1 MASAAELPSY
11 TLLHLPTDQETPS
24 EQQLKADLEKGDPR
38 TKAEA
43 LKKVIFMITNGEKI
57 PGILMT
63 IIRFVLPSQDH
74 TIKKLLKKSSVSS
87 GVSSL
92 SHSLATLRSL

>member
-1 MASAAELPSY
+1 MTSAAELPSY

-38 TKAEA
+38 VKAEA

-63 IIRFVLPSQDH
+63 IIRLMCVFNHKIEYTYPIGIDSISGKNMANGLP
-74 TIKKLLKKSSVSS
+74 
-87 GVSSL
+87 
-92 SHSLATLRSL
+92 